1 MPHPT
6 ITLVD
11 RSMELRRVVED
22 TRQAAQEAEQH
33 YLEARQAWNDAR
45 QELDSYLH
53 HTNR

>member
-1 MPHPT
+1 MSQPT

-22 TRQAAQEAEQH
+22 ARQAAQEAEQR
-33 YLEARQAWNDAR
+33 YLEAQQAWTDAR
-45 QELDSYLH
+45 HELDSYLH